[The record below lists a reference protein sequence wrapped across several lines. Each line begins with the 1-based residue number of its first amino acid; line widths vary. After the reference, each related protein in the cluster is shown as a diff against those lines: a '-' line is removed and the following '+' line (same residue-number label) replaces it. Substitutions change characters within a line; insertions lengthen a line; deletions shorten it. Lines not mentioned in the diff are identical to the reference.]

1 MLSKR
6 KPSTKSRQ
14 WEGVPLDSKGRFNG
28 KPVKHWEQMAT
39 ELVIDALVRASMLNT
54 EHNPVA
60 RKASRRLLELAKAES
75 PELFVKVLDE
85 RARQQAGLQAVVA
98 AILSP

>member
-1 MLSKR
+1 MATKR

-14 WEGVPLDSKGRFNG
+14 WQGVPLDSKGRYNG
-28 KPVKHWEQMAT
+28 KPVEHWERMAT
-39 ELVIDALVRASMLNT
+39 ELVIDSLIRGSMLNT

-60 RKASRRLLELAKAES
+60 RQASQRMLELAKAES
-75 PELFVKVLDE
+75 PELFLKVLDE
-85 RARQQAGLQAVVA
+85 RARCQAGLQAVVA